1 MKRLEITILLAGS
14 IALSALV
21 SGGAAA
27 QFMPGISLGSDAR
40 PLTAEEKEKRKKIDD
55 AYRSAVDKVPDQK
68 KSSDP
73 WGGIRTTT
81 TTQSKKRQQ

>member
-1 MKRLEITILLAGS
+1 MKRLEITLLLASS
-14 IALSALV
+14 IALSALLT
-21 SGGAAA
+21 GGAAA
-27 QFMPGISLGSDAR
+27 QFVPGISLGADPR
-40 PLTAEEKEKRKKIDD
+40 PLTAEEKQKRKDIDD
-55 AYRSAVDKVPDQK
+55 AYRSAVAKVPDQK